1 MSEIALGDRLAS
13 WTRPVRLVVTWAVP
27 LVLVGVLVWRWRSV
41 YEGTRLL
48 GDAGWPWL
56 VAAAVSVVATWA
68 AGAFSQM
75 GATTAQLPV
84 VRVFATQVAGSFVN
98 HVLPSGLGLVTVNLR
113 MLRRCGVS
121 RGGAVGAVSLNAAVG
136 FAVRVAVLF
145 ALLAVRPGIAHLSRR
160 DVLAVGGAVVL
171 VVAVGVVVSWLCR
184 HRWRPEGRVRT
195 TLAALW
201 TILRRPDRAV
211 LLWAGSAAVP
221 ALHVVTLTLV
231 LRGLGQSAPM
241 TTVAVAYLGAAA
253 VSTLIPSPSGFG
265 AFDVA
270 LLAALTECGLPA
282 TAALAAVIVYRLLS
296 AWLPVLPGAA
306 MLVVLLRRGVI

>member
-1 MSEIALGDRLAS
+1 MSEIALGDRLATWS
-13 WTRPVRLVVTWAVP
+13 RPVRLVVTWAVP
-27 LVLVGVLVWRWRSV
+27 LALAGVLVWRWRSV
-41 YEGTRLL
+41 YEGTLLL

-75 GATTAQLPV
+75 GATTARLPV

-98 HVLPSGLGLVTVNLR
+98 HVFPSGLGLVTVNLR

-121 RGGAVGAVSLNAAVG
+121 RGGAVGAVSLNAVVG
-136 FAVRVAVLF
+136 FVVRVAILF
-145 ALLAVRPGIAHLSRR
+145 GLLVAQPAIAHVSRR
-160 DVLAVGGAVVL
+160 DVLAIGGAVAL
-171 VVAVGVVVSWLCR
+171 AVAVGVVVSWLCR
-184 HRWRPEGRVRT
+184 HRWRPEGKIRT
-195 TLAALW
+195 TLTALW
-201 TILRRPDRAV
+201 TVLRRPDRAA
-211 LLWAGSAAVP
+211 LLWAGAVAVP

-231 LRGLGQSAPM
+231 LRGLDQPAPLSE
-241 TTVAVAYLGAAA
+241 VAVAYLGAAA

-270 LLAALTECGLPA
+270 LLAALTGCGLDA
-282 TAALAAVIVYRLLS
+282 SAALAGVIVYRLLS

-306 MLVVLLRRGVI
+306 MLVLLLRRGVI